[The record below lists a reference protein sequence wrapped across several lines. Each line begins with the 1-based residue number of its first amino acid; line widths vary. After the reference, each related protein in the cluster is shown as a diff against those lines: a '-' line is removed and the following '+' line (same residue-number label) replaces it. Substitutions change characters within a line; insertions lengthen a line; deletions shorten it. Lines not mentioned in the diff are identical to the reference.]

1 MAKPTKLDDEQIA
14 EALTA
19 LPNWS
24 LVNGKLH
31 RELKF
36 ANFVHAFGFM
46 SKVALTAEAMDHHP
60 EWFNVYST
68 VRIDLTTHDVSGISD
83 RDTALAKKIDS
94 LL

>member
-68 VRIDLTTHDVSGISD
+68 VRFDLTTHDVSGISD